1 MNNKIINQINNLDK
15 LKQEITDGD
24 YGKLKAYKI
33 KRQRLDNLL
42 QGQYSKL
49 SKDKQKQISLIMV
62 EEAYRIINM
71 LEKQGKE
78 EK

>member
-1 MNNKIINQINNLDK
+1 MNNKIINKINDLDK

-24 YGKLKAYKI
+24 YSKLKAYKE
-33 KRQRLDNLL
+33 KRQRLDDLL
-42 QGQYSKL
+42 KEQYSKL
-49 SKDKQKQISLIMV
+49 SKDKQNQMNLIMV
-62 EEAYRIINM
+62 EEAYRIVNM